1 VRQTREA
8 IAATARSSRCNAR
21 AALVEGLTENT
32 WRNAQRQFDEAAELI
47 GLDPSL
53 RAVLDPLM
61 PHYALLMPPVISGML
76 NTTAAVDPT
85 RPTLIID

>member
-1 VRQTREA
+1 M
-8 IAATARSSRCNAR
+8 
-21 AALVEGLTENT
+21 LVPPSLKGLTENT

-61 PHYALLMPPVISGML
+61 PHYAC
-76 NTTAAVDPT
+76 
-85 RPTLIID
+85 